1 MLALFRGT
9 GLVKMRLSRD
19 GAEMLNISKEEFYKR
34 LTAALKSQGAYVED
48 RRDFRYFIQFVVRAS
63 GGQCMVKIY
72 QGKKGTHA
80 QILNDV
86 GNSGNIVLGAIEMM
100 MGELPFSAAEKPKSS
115 IPGGHALAHPLI
127 GTDESGKGDFFGPL
141 VVAAVYLKPEKAREL
156 AAAGVRDCKTL
167 SDKAVLA
174 RAGHIQKITAYSVVV
189 LRPREYNIRYE
200 EEGNLN
206 RILASCH
213 ARAIEDVLEKVDCD
227 HVLTD
232 QFGNKRLVENALLKK
247 GRRVILEQ
255 RPRAEENIAVAAAS
269 VLARAKFLDAL
280 RELSDEY
287 GTNFPK
293 GASAQVDEVARGFA
307 RAFGKSELRK
317 VAKMHFRNARKL

>member
-1 MLALFRGT
+1 
-9 GLVKMRLSRD
+9 
-19 GAEMLNISKEEFYKR
+19 MLNITKEEFYKR
-34 LTAALKSQGAYVED
+34 LAAALKSYGASCED
-48 RRDFRYFIQFVVRAS
+48 RRDFRYFIQFVVRVS
-63 GGQCMVKIY
+63 GGECMVKIY

-86 GNSGNIVLGAIEMM
+86 GSCGNIVNGAIEMM
-100 MGELPFSAAEKPKSS
+100 MGELPFSAGEKTSAA
-115 IPGGHALAHPLI
+115 IPNGHALNHPLI

-141 VVAAVYLKPEKAREL
+141 VVAAAHVTPEAARKL

-167 SDKAVLA
+167 SDNAVLTK
-174 RAGHIQKITAYSVVV
+174 AGHIQKITKHSVVI
-189 LRPREYNIRYE
+189 LKPEEYNARYDE
-200 EEGNLN
+200 ERNLN
-206 RILASCH
+206 RILAWCH

-232 QFGNKRLVENALLKK
+232 QFGDKRLVENALMEK

-269 VLARAKFLDAL
+269 VLARAKFLDIM

-287 GTNFPK
+287 GTTFPK
-293 GASAQVDEVARGFA
+293 GASAQVDEAARDFV
-307 RAFGKSELRK
+307 RAFGRKELRK
-317 VAKMHFRNARKL
+317 VAKVHFKNTQKL